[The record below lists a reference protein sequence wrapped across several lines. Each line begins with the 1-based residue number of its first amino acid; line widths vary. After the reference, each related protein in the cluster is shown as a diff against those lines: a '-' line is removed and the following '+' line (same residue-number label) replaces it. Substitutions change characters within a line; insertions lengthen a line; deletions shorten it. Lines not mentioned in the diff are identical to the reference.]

1 MTDRSTAPGAADYTR
16 LYERE
21 HPRLVA
27 YARTLTADSW
37 AAEDLVAEAHFRVW
51 RRLRDGH
58 DIDNVSAYLTT
69 TVKNLAT
76 TVGRATR
83 EIPQDPVDGPAWPDV
98 PATTGSDPFQRVAY
112 VELLAKVLGQ
122 LPRRWVT
129 ALWLAEAEG
138 QPLETVGRRIGAGR
152 GATAVLL
159 HRARE
164 GMRQAFL
171 RTLPGA
177 PERAACGKHWER
189 MPACV
194 RGVAPARQS
203 DGLDA
208 HVADCPDCRA
218 RLALLTRANHR
229 LPALVGPALLVLF
242 AGGAGKFLLPVAGA
256 AGAAGAAQ
264 GGSGGAGS
272 GALKSVGQL
281 LRGGTGQGGPVAAGA
296 AGAGV
301 LAVVGAVAAGIALA
315 AGTGSGPRPEAGAP
329 AVTAPARTGSPG
341 PAGSPEVTG
350 PAGQPGQPGR
360 PGGEAP
366 SAPVSPA
373 PGAAERQTPG
383 MPAPSVTGPA
393 DGPPTSGPRPGV
405 ATTTAPGVTLPPT
418 ATAPPVRPPVSSPA
432 VTSEPSASVP
442 APTRPPAPTSVPSTT
457 PPPSPTRV
465 PTPTVTPTRHCLEW
479 GAGHWTICWYG

>member
-69 TVKNLAT
+69 TVKNLAS

-218 RLALLTRANHR
+218 RLTLLTRANHR

-256 AGAAGAAQ
+256 AGAAGSAQ

-281 LRGGTGQGGPVAAGA
+281 LRGGTGQAGPVAAGA
-296 AGAGV
+296 AGVGV
-301 LAVVGAVAAGIALA
+301 LAVAGAVAAGIALA
-315 AGTGSGPRPEAGAP
+315 AGTGSGPRQEAAAP
-329 AVTAPARTGSPG
+329 GVTAPARTGSPG
-341 PAGSPEVTG
+341 PAGSTSPPG
-350 PAGQPGQPGR
+350 PTE
-360 PGGEAP
+360 GETPAAP
-366 SAPVSPA
+366 ASPA
-373 PGAAERQTPG
+373 PGATGRQTPG
-383 MPAPSVTGPA
+383 VPAPSATAVPRTVTP
-393 DGPPTSGPRPGV
+393 
-405 ATTTAPGVTLPPT
+405 
-418 ATAPPVRPPVSSPA
+418 TAPPVVRPPGPSPT
-432 VTSEPSASVP
+432 VTSAPTAA
-442 APTRPPAPTSVPSTT
+442 APTRPSTPAPTPTVVPSTT
-457 PPPSPTRV
+457 PPPIPSPTRA
-465 PTPTVTPTRHCLEW
+465 PNPSPSPTRHCLEW

>member
-83 EIPQDPVDGPAWPDV
+83 EIPQDPVDGPAWPDAW
-98 PATTGSDPFQRVAY
+98 ATTGSDPFQRVAY

-264 GGSGGAGS
+264 GGSGGTGS

-301 LAVVGAVAAGIALA
+301 LAVAGAVAAGIALA
-315 AGTGSGPRPEAGAP
+315 AGTGSEPRQEAAAP
-329 AVTAPARTGSPG
+329 AVTVPARTGTPG
-341 PAGSPEVTG
+341 PAGPAEATG
-350 PAGQPGQPGR
+350 PAGSTGPTGPTG
-360 PGGEAP
+360 PAGGEAP
-366 SAPVSPA
+366 PASASPA
-373 PGAAERQTPG
+373 PGVAGRPTPG
-383 MPAPSVTGPA
+383 VPAPSATAVPRTVAPS
-393 DGPPTSGPRPGV
+393 GPPV
-405 ATTTAPGVTLPPT
+405 
-418 ATAPPVRPPVSSPA
+418 VRPPGPSPTAVSVPTVAAPTRSQA
-432 VTSEPSASVP
+432 P
-442 APTRPPAPTSVPSTT
+442 APTPTVVPSTT
-457 PPPSPTRV
+457 PPPIPSPTRP
-465 PTPTVTPTRHCLEW
+465 PTPSPTPTRHCLEW
-479 GAGHWTICWYG
+479 GTGHWTICWYG

>member
-69 TVKNLAT
+69 TVRNLAT

-112 VELLAKVLGQ
+112 VELLANVLGQ

-138 QPLETVGRRIGAGR
+138 QPLEAVGRRIGTGR

-171 RTLPGA
+171 RALPGA
-177 PERAACGKHWER
+177 PARAACGRHWER
-189 MPACV
+189 MPARV
-194 RGVAPARQS
+194 RGVASARQS

-218 RLALLTRANHR
+218 RMALLTQANHR

-242 AGGAGKFLLPVAGA
+242 AGGAGKFLIPVLGA
-256 AGAAGAAQ
+256 AGATGAAH

-272 GALKSVGQL
+272 GALTSVGRL
-281 LRGGTGQGGPVAAGA
+281 LRGGSGQAGPVAAGA
-296 AGAGV
+296 AGVGV
-301 LAVVGAVAAGIALA
+301 LAVAGAVAAGFALA
-315 AGTGSGPRPEAGAP
+315 AGNGSGPRQEAAAP
-329 AVTAPARTGSPG
+329 GVTAPARTGSPAPKDSAEATG
-341 PAGSPEVTG
+341 PAGSEGSAAPTG
-350 PAGQPGQPGR
+350 PGA
-360 PGGEAP
+360 
-366 SAPVSPA
+366 PA
-373 PGAAERQTPG
+373 PGATGRQTRG
-383 MPAPSVTGPA
+383 VPAPSATDKA
-393 DGPPTSGPRPGV
+393 DGSPTAGPRPGAV
-405 ATTTAPGVTLPPT
+405 ATPPT
-418 ATAPPVRPPVSSPA
+418 ATTAPSPVRPPAPSPTA
-432 VTSEPSASVP
+432 TSAPTTSAP

-457 PPPSPTRV
+457 PPPIPSPTRV
-465 PTPTVTPTRHCLEW
+465 PTPSATPTRHCLEW

>member
-83 EIPQDPVDGPAWPDV
+83 EIPQDQVDGPAWPDAW
-98 PATTGSDPFQRVAY
+98 ATTGSDPFQRVAY

-242 AGGAGKFLLPVAGA
+242 AGSAGKFLLPVM
-256 AGAAGAAQ
+256 GAAGAAQ
-264 GGSGGAGS
+264 GGSGGTGS

-315 AGTGSGPRPEAGAP
+315 AGTGSGPRQEAAAP
-329 AVTAPARTGSPG
+329 AVTVPARTGTPG
-341 PAGSPEVTG
+341 PAGSAEATG
-350 PAGQPGQPGR
+350 PAGQPGQPGQPG

-366 SAPVSPA
+366 PA
-373 PGAAERQTPG
+373 PDSAAPEVAGRQTPG
-383 MPAPSVTGPA
+383 VPAPSATAVPRTVTP
-393 DGPPTSGPRPGV
+393 S
-405 ATTTAPGVTLPPT
+405 
-418 ATAPPVRPPVSSPA
+418 APPVVRPPGPSPTAVSVPTVAAPTRSQA
-432 VTSEPSASVP
+432 P
-442 APTRPPAPTSVPSTT
+442 APTPTVVPSTT
-457 PPPSPTRV
+457 PPPIPSPTRP
-465 PTPTVTPTRHCLEW
+465 PTPSPSPTRHCLEW

>member
-256 AGAAGAAQ
+256 AGAAGSAQ

-281 LRGGTGQGGPVAAGA
+281 LRGGTGQAGPVAAGA
-296 AGAGV
+296 AGVGV
-301 LAVVGAVAAGIALA
+301 LAVAGAVAAGITLA
-315 AGTGSGPRPEAGAP
+315 AGTGSGPRQEAAAP
-329 AVTAPARTGSPG
+329 GVTAPARTGSPG
-341 PAGSPEVTG
+341 SAGSTSPPGRTEGAASAAPASSAPGVTG
-350 PAGQPGQPGR
+350 
-360 PGGEAP
+360 
-366 SAPVSPA
+366 
-373 PGAAERQTPG
+373 RQTPG
-383 MPAPSVTGPA
+383 VPAPSATAVPRTVTP
-393 DGPPTSGPRPGV
+393 
-405 ATTTAPGVTLPPT
+405 
-418 ATAPPVRPPVSSPA
+418 TAPPVLRPPGPSPTA
-432 VTSEPSASVP
+432 TSAPTAA
-442 APTRPPAPTSVPSTT
+442 APTRPSTPAPTPTVVPSTT
-457 PPPSPTRV
+457 PPPIPSPTRA
-465 PTPTVTPTRHCLEW
+465 PNPSPSPTRHCLEW

>member
-98 PATTGSDPFQRVAY
+98 PATTGADPFQRVAY

-242 AGGAGKFLLPVAGA
+242 AGGAGKLLLPVAGA
-256 AGAAGAAQ
+256 AGAAGSAQ

-281 LRGGTGQGGPVAAGA
+281 LRGGTGQAGPVAAGV
-296 AGAGV
+296 AGVGV
-301 LAVVGAVAAGIALA
+301 LAVAGAVAAGIALA
-315 AGTGSGPRPEAGAP
+315 AGTGSGPRQEAAAP
-329 AVTAPARTGSPG
+329 GVTAPARTSSPG
-341 PAGSPEVTG
+341 PVGSSEATGQAGPTEG
-350 PAGQPGQPGR
+350 AAPA
-360 PGGEAP
+360 AP
-366 SAPVSPA
+366 ASPA
-373 PGAAERQTPG
+373 PGVAGRQTPG
-383 MPAPSVTGPA
+383 VPVPSAPAA
-393 DGPPTSGPRPGV
+393 PRTV
-405 ATTTAPGVTLPPT
+405 AP
-418 ATAPPVRPPVSSPA
+418 TAPPVVRPPGPSPT
-432 VTSEPSASVP
+432 VTTAPTSAP
-442 APTRPPAPTSVPSTT
+442 TPTAAAPTRPSTPAPTPTVVPSTT
-457 PPPSPTRV
+457 PPPIPSPTRV
-465 PTPTVTPTRHCLEW
+465 PNPSPSPTRHCLEW

>member
-98 PATTGSDPFQRVAY
+98 PATAGADPFQRVAY

-171 RTLPGA
+171 RTLPGT

-264 GGSGGAGS
+264 GGSGGSGS

-281 LRGGTGQGGPVAAGA
+281 LRGGTGQAGPVAAGVT
-296 AGAGV
+296 GVGV
-301 LAVVGAVAAGIALA
+301 LAVAGAVAAGIALA
-315 AGTGSGPRPEAGAP
+315 AGTGSGPRQEAAAP
-329 AVTAPARTGSPG
+329 GVTAPARTGSPG
-341 PAGSPEVTG
+341 PAGSPEATG
-350 PAGQPGQPGR
+350 PEGAAPAGPTEGP
-360 PGGEAP
+360 A
-366 SAPVSPA
+366 SSA
-373 PGAAERQTPG
+373 PGATGRQTPG
-383 MPAPSVTGPA
+383 VPAPSATA
-393 DGPPTSGPRPGV
+393 APRTV
-405 ATTTAPGVTLPPT
+405 AP
-418 ATAPPVRPPVSSPA
+418 TAPPVVRPPGPSPTA
-432 VTSEPSASVP
+432 TSAPTSAP
-442 APTRPPAPTSVPSTT
+442 TAAAPTRPPTPAPTPTVVPSTT
-457 PPPSPTRV
+457 PPPIPSPTRA
-465 PTPTVTPTRHCLEW
+465 PNPSPSPTRHCLEW
-479 GAGHWTICWYG
+479 GAGRWTICWYG

>member
-264 GGSGGAGS
+264 GGSGGTGS

-301 LAVVGAVAAGIALA
+301 LAVAGAVVAGIALA
-315 AGTGSGPRPEAGAP
+315 AGTGSGSRPEAAAP
-329 AVTAPARTGSPG
+329 AVTASARSGSPG
-341 PAGSPEVTG
+341 PGRSAEAT
-350 PAGQPGQPGR
+350 GQPGQTGRPGRPGR

-366 SAPVSPA
+366 SAPASPA
-373 PGAAERQTPG
+373 PGATGRQTAAV
-383 MPAPSVTGPA
+383 PAPSVTA
-393 DGPPTSGPRPGV
+393 VPRT
-405 ATTTAPGVTLPPT
+405 ATP
-418 ATAPPVRPPVSSPA
+418 TAPPVVRPPGPSPTAVSAPTVAAPTRSQA
-432 VTSEPSASVP
+432 P
-442 APTRPPAPTSVPSTT
+442 APTPTVAPSTT
-457 PPPSPTRV
+457 PPPTPSPTRV
-465 PTPTVTPTRHCLEW
+465 PTPSSSPTRHCLEW

>member
-69 TVKNLAT
+69 TVKNVAT

-83 EIPQDPVDGPAWPDV
+83 EIPQDPVDGPAWPDAW
-98 PATTGSDPFQRVAY
+98 ATTGSDPFQRVAY

-129 ALWLAEAEG
+129 ALWLAEAEE

-171 RTLPGA
+171 RALPGA
-177 PERAACGKHWER
+177 PQRAACGKHWER

-242 AGGAGKFLLPVAGA
+242 TGGAGKFLLPVMGA
-256 AGAAGAAQ
+256 AGAAGATQ

-281 LRGGTGQGGPVAAGA
+281 LRGGTGQAGPVAAGA
-296 AGAGV
+296 AGVGV
-301 LAVVGAVAAGIALA
+301 LAVAGAVAAGIALA
-315 AGTGSGPRPEAGAP
+315 GGSGSGARQEAAAP
-329 AVTAPARTGSPG
+329 GVTAPARTGSPG
-341 PAGSPEVTG
+341 TGPTAATEAAGPTGPAESTG
-350 PAGQPGQPGR
+350 PAGPSAPGSPAPEAPGR
-360 PGGEAP
+360 QTPGVPAPSATAVPRTVAP
-366 SAPVSPA
+366 SAPPV
-373 PGAAERQTPG
+373 
-383 MPAPSVTGPA
+383 
-393 DGPPTSGPRPGV
+393 
-405 ATTTAPGVTLPPT
+405 
-418 ATAPPVRPPVSSPA
+418 VRPPGPSPTAVSAPTA
-432 VTSEPSASVP
+432 A
-442 APTRPPAPTSVPSTT
+442 APTRPPTPAPTPTVVPSTT
-457 PPPSPTRV
+457 PPPIPSPTRT
-465 PTPTVTPTRHCLEW
+465 PTPSPSPTRHCLEW